1 MSKSDDLRTVDLNL
15 LKALDALVAEQS
27 VTRAAQR
34 LGIGQSAMSAALSR
48 LRRLLGDELLTRTP
62 GGMRLTPQAMAMAKP
77 LRSLLDAACALIAA
91 PAAFDPAGA
100 QRSFRIALPDGV
112 EFRLMPK
119 LLGLLRREAPGI
131 SLVTRPFDSR
141 AYQADLDADR
151 LDLAIGFAMTGQDH
165 LRHRCL
171 YRSDYVVLFNP
182 ELTRLE
188 APITLESYVSLPHV
202 VTSYGRDTVGAI
214 DEALAAAGAARTIA
228 MRTTRFLML
237 PALVLGSPVLA
248 TVSRSLAVDAARLYG
263 LAISPLPIAV
273 PTFTVNMVWHS
284 SYTRD
289 AGHAWLRRM
298 LQSQVGEGDVIED

>member
-15 LKALDALVAEQS
+15 LKALDALLIEQS
-27 VTRAAQR
+27 VTRAAHR

-62 GGMRLTPQAMAMAKP
+62 GGMRLTPQAMVMAQP
-77 LRSLLDAACALIAA
+77 LRSLLDDARALIAA
-91 PAAFDPAGA
+91 PISFDPASA
-100 QRSFRIALPDGV
+100 RRNFKLALPDGI

-171 YRSDYVVLFNP
+171 FHGEYVVLFNSD
-182 ELTRLE
+182 LTGLK
-188 APITLESYVSLPHV
+188 APITLEDYVRLPHV
-202 VTSYGRDTVGAI
+202 VTSYGSETVGAV
-214 DEALAAAGAARTIA
+214 DEVLATSGAARTIA

-237 PALVLGSPVLA
+237 PALVHGSPVLA
-248 TVSRSLAVDAARLYG
+248 TVERNLAADAARLYG
-263 LAISPLPIAV
+263 LAISPLPVVV
-273 PTFTVNMVWHS
+273 PSFSVNMVWHS

-289 AGHAWLRRM
+289 AGHAWFRRM
-298 LQSQVGEGDVIED
+298 LQAHVGEGDVIGD